1 MKKIEQRLSEIKNKQ
16 DQRRHALNSN
26 AMLFFR
32 GDGESIQLD
41 GGAGSGNW
49 GHAGVPGS
57 VGGSSPGGGVQHRLT
72 TKSGKFTSYA
82 KQRKAMAT
90 PHKASVDELK
100 AVPVGTK
107 LTMQKYRD
115 GAPHGS
121 AVYLTKTGE
130 NEYKT
135 GNGTSYTSER
145 LNEISEKHGHLS
157 RIAVPKNSAKS
168 AEDNRRV
175 TSEEL
180 RGRMDSTKP
189 MQSKQEAYD
198 KYVGET
204 SKVWKTFD
212 DATKQALVSYTGG
225 GYDSIN
231 SSLRNGTE
239 HWDPGKIDRITKAID
254 KVELQE
260 DSWLQRGTSI
270 HAVQNLF
277 NHTGEI
283 TPDNVIQLIGATG
296 TDKAFTSCGS
306 SFGTGFTYKD
316 VELQIFA
323 PKGTKA
329 IYAEPFS
336 QHGGGDAHENWNG
349 TDDVSFIGSENETIL
364 QRGTTFQC
372 TNAKFENDKFCLEVA
387 VINQNPV

>member
-16 DQRRHALNSN
+16 SQRRHALNSN
-26 AMLFFR
+26 AMVFFR
-32 GDGESIQLD
+32 GDGESVRLD

-49 GHAGVPGS
+49 GHAGVHGS
-57 VGGSSPGGGVQHRLT
+57 RGGSAPGGGVQHRLT

-90 PHKASVDELK
+90 PHKASIDELK

-145 LNEISEKHGHLS
+145 LNEIATKSGHLS
-157 RIAVPKNSAKS
+157 RVAVPKNSVKP
-168 AEDNRRV
+168 AEETRRV

-204 SKVWKTFD
+204 SKAWKTFD

-225 GYDSIN
+225 GYESIN
-231 SSLRNGTE
+231 SCLRSGTE
-239 HWDPGKIDRITKAID
+239 HWNPEKIERITKAID
-254 KVELQE
+254 KVELKE

-283 TPDNVIQLIGATG
+283 TPENVHELIGATG

-316 VELQIFA
+316 VQLNIFA

-336 QHGGGDAHENWNG
+336 MIGGSKDKQNWNG
-349 TDDVSFIGSENETIL
+349 TDDVEYVGSENETIL

-387 VINQNPV
+387 VLGQEHD